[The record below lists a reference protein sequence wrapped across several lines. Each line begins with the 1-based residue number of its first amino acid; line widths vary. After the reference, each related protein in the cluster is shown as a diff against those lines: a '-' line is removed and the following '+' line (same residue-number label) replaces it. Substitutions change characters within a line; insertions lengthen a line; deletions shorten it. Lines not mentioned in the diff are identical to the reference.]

1 MNMHSHRLGM
11 IAFMTSNGP
20 LWEAT
25 RDNKT
30 VLISV
35 YSSDIAR
42 DQMQRWIAWRGLVHP
57 NVAELV
63 EISCQSD
70 GRVSLSQRRYTGRTL
85 QALLDSGQQLNDNQ
99 RRRIVADVRAG
110 VCALHDRGII
120 HTDIAPSNI
129 VVSADF
135 HATLIDI
142 AIPAQAGEGTPG
154 FSLSA
159 TKDQRSDD
167 AAIEAIACALNTDPH
182 GLNPTRVEQRPL
194 QQTADSRCENPPQMN
209 DAVTWRKEPLLDKQ
223 SRGLPATQARRR
235 GALAGIIIVLLSVI
249 YGMTRPATLSNA
261 PLSTGGIRAQSVP
274 SSGGIERSRHPDATQ
289 SAPLSENR
297 QSGETQEETE
307 PADPMTRMDLGQG
320 IQPFGR
326 DQVASID
333 DFAIDGCPDISQAN
347 DIVSTF
353 MRARDQ
359 AMMDRNIA
367 DLDNFMEGDALRA
380 EAEKIATL
388 RRFDAFVKHLES
400 ESHVVNQPSCSDT
413 ELTIEATV
421 TQSDYQ
427 RCDGAK
433 CVTLPASTSQ
443 DVVMTFMRLT
453 GRVSRTAQQAP

>member
-1 MNMHSHRLGM
+1 M
-11 IAFMTSNGP
+11 
-20 LWEAT
+20 
-25 RDNKT
+25 
-30 VLISV
+30 
-35 YSSDIAR
+35 
-42 DQMQRWIAWRGLVHP
+42 
-57 NVAELV
+57 
-63 EISCQSD
+63 
-70 GRVSLSQRRYTGRTL
+70 
-85 QALLDSGQQLNDNQ
+85 
-99 RRRIVADVRAG
+99 RAG
-110 VCALHDRGII
+110 VCALHDKGII

-129 VVSADF
+129 VVSTDF

-142 AIPAQAGEGTPG
+142 AIPTQAGEGTPG

-249 YGMTRPATLSNA
+249 YGMTRPPTLSNA
-261 PLSTGGIRAQSVP
+261 SFTTGGIKAQSVP

>member
-1 MNMHSHRLGM
+1 MTMHSDRLGT

-20 LWEAT
+20 LWEVT
-25 RDNKT
+25 RDNEAL
-30 VLISV
+30 LISV

-63 EISCQSD
+63 EISSQPD
-70 GRVSLSQRRYTGRTL
+70 GRVSLSQRRYAGQTL

-129 VVSADF
+129 V
-135 HATLIDI
+135 
-142 AIPAQAGEGTPG
+142 IPAQAGEGTPG

-167 AAIEAIACALNTDPH
+167 AGVEAIACALNIDPL

-194 QQTADSRCENPPQMN
+194 QQTADSRCDNPSQRN
-209 DAVTWRKEPLLDKQ
+209 DVVTWRKEHLLDKHP
-223 SRGLPATQARRR
+223 RGLPATQGWRR

-249 YGMTRPATLSNA
+249 YGMTRPPTLSNA
-261 PLSTGGIRAQSVP
+261 SFTTGGIKAQSVP

-297 QSGETQEETE
+297 QSGETQEETK
-307 PADPMTRMDLGQG
+307 PADPMKGMDLGQG

-326 DQVASID
+326 NQVASID
-333 DFAIDGCPDISQAN
+333 DFAIDGCPDVSQAN

-353 MRARDQ
+353 MHARDQ
-359 AMMDRNIA
+359 AVMDRNIA

-400 ESHVVNQPSCSDT
+400 ESHVVNQPHCSDT

-421 TQSDYQ
+421 TQSEYQ
-427 RCDGAK
+427 RCEGAK
-433 CVTLPASTSQ
+433 CVTLPASSSQ

-453 GRVSRTAQQAP
+453 GRVSRTAQQDP